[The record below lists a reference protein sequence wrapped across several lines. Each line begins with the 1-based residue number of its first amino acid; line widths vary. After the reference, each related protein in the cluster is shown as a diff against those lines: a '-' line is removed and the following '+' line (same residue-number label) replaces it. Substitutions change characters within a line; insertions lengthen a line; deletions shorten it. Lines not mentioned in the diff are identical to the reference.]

1 MIRFVALVLI
11 AALMVVGVAG
21 IAGAQATVEV
31 EAVYAAQY
39 SFPLFIA
46 VVYAYGDDP
55 LVDVQL
61 MVDRGGSS
69 IPIED
74 ARVRPYV
81 LDSSTNAT
89 LFVIKKFAKN
99 VVQPGD
105 VLQAVVTSQAGG
117 SGVKE
122 VSCGPGLTQL
132 YQTAFCK

>member
-46 VVYAYGDDP
+46 VVYAYGDAP
-55 LVDVQL
+55 LRDVQL

-69 IPIED
+69 MAIED
-74 ARVRPYV
+74 ARVQTYV
-81 LDSSTNAT
+81 LDASTNAT
-89 LFVIKKFAKN
+89 LFVVKKFARN
-99 VVQPGD
+99 VVEQGD

-117 SGVKE
+117 SGLKE
-122 VSCGPGLTQL
+122 ASCGPGLTRL